1 MNLTLRQL
9 KSKWNEEKEHYGKKE
24 VGTGVQKFVKDFL
37 KSEELFGLREGL
49 GSTPKEKRK
58 NEFTEE
64 SETKAA
70 RRADIIIYINPDIII
85 PVEVEKY
92 GNIDAGLEQ
101 LFQYQTDLDKK
112 YGILT
117 DGFIWQFY
125 NNNYCLKKFSI
136 EEIFAEPDLFLE
148 YWKEYIK
155 PEYYYISFF
164 EDRGQLKMLPE
175 DISVENKRR
184 DFFKDITTLIRG
196 FKNKLQVEGYFSDL
210 EIKERQK
217 RATEITYAYIIQFIL
232 YKTLVDND
240 FGDFRAEHEKRIAKI
255 HQALKNKSYK
265 EILGIINGISSNISR
280 NIYRPFIKE
289 QEFINQKLTDL
300 FNSVENDL
308 SDVAP
313 WLDIFVFIKKYNFAN
328 VRNDIFGY
336 IYENYL
342 KELYQ
347 EGTQIGQYF
356 TDPAIVNFMLDQ
368 IGYTEAE
375 IKKRVGNKPHDYSI
389 SLIDPSC
396 GSGTFLYSAVDHLMK
411 AIPDGTVTQSQKVE
425 ELVNNNIFGLDI
437 EEFPIYLAEM
447 SILMRL
453 LPLIINERYNNPIDK
468 KIKVF
473 LTKDSVAEF
482 IKAGIDNTVND
493 IDVAGGRQKSFFD
506 KGVGFDYQSYV
517 RDEGDLAEMKE
528 SMRQIP
534 RRRFD
539 FVIGNPPYISYNECS
554 KKNFLIFEKMKKG
567 DNKLSDI
574 YGVNLHSIP
583 GNRKKYSPKPNLYSF
598 FIALGLSLLK
608 DQGRLCYI
616 IPQTILTAGDL
627 DVLRYHLAKFTTIE
641 KIITFSGKMFVGRGL
656 KQNKPIATS
665 SLIFVVRR
673 AKPGITHQVEVIN
686 YTNADDDVETCL
698 RNILLGKKISKK
710 KILQGK
716 LLQNVA
722 NWNFIKQNKVFLDFE
737 ETYKQN
743 SEDMMIYY
751 NHAMAEEKF
760 GERFYFDGS
769 FNIPT
774 KNILP
779 KVDDV
784 SNYWQIPYLKS
795 IGYKLK
801 TDGFYP
807 KDKKIKIAQ
816 GSQGMIVLDTKY
828 KIVWHYIKP
837 SKFFFIEGVDVLP
850 KFQQFCIASNDMKEI
865 FYLLIL
871 LNSKINS
878 LIINNLLKNEN
889 EKDFL
894 IPLNGIKR
902 FVRVPK
908 ITKYNQFIK
917 DEIIKRV
924 EEMLELEKFTVADL
938 VDFSKVMMQK
948 FDEAAVEKN
957 YLVLTKGGEKV
968 KCKITGD
975 AELVKKIIQEKFS
988 HDLLK
993 EQKISLT
1000 DLQSSAAIDFA
1011 KQKELKNY
1019 IDDLVFALYFN
1030 IPIKKVGLGE
1040 AKKIKSE
1047 CEESKFYKVVE
1058 NKKDD
1063 R

>member
-1 MNLTLRQL
+1 MSQSIAEL
-9 KSKWNEEKEHYGKKE
+9 KVKWNKEKEHYGKKE

-37 KSEELFGLREGL
+37 KSEELFGLKEGL

-70 RRADIIIYINPDIII
+70 RRVDIIIYINPEIII

-117 DGFIWQFY
+117 DGFTWQFY
-125 NNNYCLKKFSI
+125 NNNYCLKIFTI
-136 EEIFAEPDLFLE
+136 EEIFSEPDLFLE

-164 EDRGQLKMLPE
+164 EDKGQLKMLPE

-196 FKNKLQVEGYFSDL
+196 FKNKLQVEGYFKDL

-265 EILGIINGISSNISR
+265 EILGIINGISSNISN

-375 IKKRVGNKPHDYSI
+375 IKKRVSNKPHDYSI

-554 KKNFLIFEKMKKG
+554 KKKFLIFEKMRKG

-574 YGVNLHSIP
+574 YGVNLHSVP
-583 GNRKKYSPKPNLYSF
+583 GFARRRPPKPNLYAF

-616 IPQTILTAGDL
+616 IPQTILTSGDL
-627 DVLRYHLAKFTTIE
+627 DVLRYHLAKFTIIE
-641 KIITFSGKMFVGRGL
+641 KIITFSGRMFVGRGL
-656 KQNKPIATS
+656 KQNHPIATS
-665 SLIFVVRR
+665 SLIFVARR
-673 AKPGITHQVEVIN
+673 AKPVATHQVEIIN
-686 YTNADDDVETCL
+686 YTNAGDDVETCL
-698 RNILLGKKISKK
+698 ENILLGKKISKK

-722 NWNFIKQNKVFLDFE
+722 NWNFIKQNKIFLDFE
-737 ETYKQN
+737 EAYKQN
-743 SEDMMIYY
+743 SEDIMIYY
-751 NHAMAEEKF
+751 NHTMAEEKF
-760 GERFYFDGS
+760 GSNFYFD
-769 FNIPT
+769 
-774 KNILP
+774 
-779 KVDDV
+779 
-784 SNYWQIPYLKS
+784 
-795 IGYKLK
+795 IGYNIDEKKILERPRANIINYS
-801 TDGFYP
+801 YP
-807 KDKKIKIAQ
+807 KFSKIYWTIKLSKGYWPKDDSGFRINLLQANQEYNLLNATYKIIWSYANPDKFYFVTQPIIWARNQ
-816 GSQGMIVLDTKY
+816 NCAIGSQNKNEL
-828 KIVWHYIKP
+828 
-837 SKFFFIEGVDVLP
+837 L
-850 KFQQFCIASNDMKEI
+850 
-865 FYLLIL
+865 YLFLIL
-871 LNSKINS
+871 NSPLINLLLKLN
-878 LIINNLLKNEN
+878 LKNEN

-917 DEIIKRV
+917 DEIIKRA
-924 EEMLELEKFTVADL
+924 EEMLELEKFTLADL

-948 FDEAAVEKN
+948 FDEAVVDKN
-957 YLVLTKGGEKV
+957 YLVLTKSSEKV

-975 AELVKKIIQEKFS
+975 VELVKKIIQEKFS
-988 HDLLK
+988 GDLLK

-1000 DLQSSAAIDFA
+1000 DLQSSAAIDFE

-1019 IDDLVFALYFN
+1019 IDDLVFSLYFN
-1030 IPIKKVGLGE
+1030 VPIKKVGLSE
-1040 AKKIKSE
+1040 TKKIKSE
-1047 CEESKFYKVVE
+1047 CEKNKFY
-1058 NKKDD
+1058 NLL
-1063 R
+1063 